1 MLPIIAVNE
10 SDLGAARQSYSIC
23 RLTTVTIRLRRLDV
37 IAFGAHPSPALTRGA
52 CLLGP
57 YL

>member
-37 IAFGAHPSPALTRGA
+37 IAFGAHPSPR
-52 CLLGP
+52 
-57 YL
+57 